1 MYHQRHK
8 SVVKASIKLVVIVV
22 VLSLLASSSWQ
33 ALSASEQVSSS
44 TYIEPALVQSE
55 QSELAVIV
63 TADSSETAKAAVQA
77 IGGQITSD
85 LWLINAVGAVINA
98 EALPQLAAYPG
109 ITSIVNN
116 KGVKPASVPPAGW
129 VTDIRVKKGIYD
141 LNDNLAAPATFLAD
155 GGIFAV
161 TENGN
166 VLIVNKDG
174 SERSR
179 FSLAKNTGPYL
190 TSPAQGENGLV
201 FVVDANRL
209 LQAFDANGN
218 SVWTFGLSGNVHFMH
233 GIALG
238 AGDVVYVLDDG
249 RFLHAINGN
258 NGQELWNIKL
268 SGDKPGMPVATPVVG
283 EDGTIYVATAGSGN
297 QSPQG
302 HLFAVQPDG
311 TQKWL
316 FQATLGQGF
325 TYGPVLSSSKVFIAS
340 EQTVYAVN
348 MADGTQHYAY
358 SAGAAITAQPTAAAD
373 GRLYLVTQNN
383 LIGLDAN
390 GHQLF
395 TPLNAPSAP
404 NNNSTAGSFQTSPA
418 LSPDEA
424 TVYVA
429 SDGLVYI
436 PADKE
441 YESQPLIALN
451 ATAGNVLWRYSLGDG
466 ALTTR
471 PVVLNDGHIL
481 LTNEAG
487 KLHNIQPD
495 GVTYY
500 QHDYN
505 YLPNAE
511 NSITQLAAVDSNKN
525 VAVRLIPDTA
535 NPAVAQLAYL
545 GEPRSAWDPSIPYV
559 ASSPAGKEWKVAI
572 STALDVGADVVY
584 NHNIRGGNVA
594 IAVIDSGVYFDPSIR
609 KFDTGLGPQIANQFI
624 GQADF
629 TGTGQ
634 CTNGGTQ
641 NSGYCFTTYV
651 DSNDGF
657 GHGTHVAGT
666 IWNNFRDYYTGTTV
680 GVAPNAEIL
689 SVRVLDDNGQGTYE
703 DVIEGIQYVVSQP
716 FANIQPASK
725 ATTIR
730 IINLSLSAQATT
742 PYFVDPINRA
752 VEAAWESGIVVLAA
766 AGNNGPE
773 AQTVTVPGNDPYVI
787 TVGAIDSNKTPG
799 YWADDFIPDWSGAGP
814 TLDGFVKP
822 DVLAPGGN
830 VISFMYNDGNMDPAT
845 SHSSKLVLEHPDY
858 SVTTSF
864 FRMNGTSMATAVASG
879 VTALILQEHPNL
891 TPDQVK
897 FRLTATARF
906 AATDNNQ
913 LGYSPLRQGAGRIWA
928 PDAVFSTDIPLE
940 SANQG
945 MDITTDLVHGWVL
958 KDSNG
963 NPIYDD
969 QGNLQLDNDELA
981 YHYQGPVQRVLS
993 DDGQVY
999 LYYLADPNEN
1009 TIIALG
1015 AAKATDMTWITPE
1028 VLAVENPTFF
1038 GNNMSWENGYTWAGG
1053 YGWLGGVGYG
1063 WLGGVGYGWLGGV
1076 NMNTANV
1083 ASTSW
1088 VDDHVSS
1095 PTAVSLQSLQAEGQ
1109 NSISPTLIIAFL
1121 FLVLLV
1127 SIGYLHVYRSQ

>member
-1 MYHQRHK
+1 MYHHNR
-8 SVVKASIKLVVIVV
+8 KALAQASMKLAAIII

-33 ALSASEQVSSS
+33 ALSASEQESSS

-63 TADSSETAKAAVQA
+63 TADSSDTAKTAVQA

-109 ITSIVNN
+109 VTSIVNN
-116 KGVKPASVPPAGW
+116 KGVEPASVPPAGW

-190 TSPAQGENGLV
+190 TSPVQGANGLV
-201 FVVDANRL
+201 FVVDANKQ

-218 SVWTFGLSGNVHFMH
+218 SVWTFGLSGNVHFVH

-249 RFLHAINGN
+249 RFLHAINGS

-268 SGDKPGMPVATPVVG
+268 RGDKPGMPVATPVVG
-283 EDGTIYVATAGSGN
+283 ADGTIYVATAGVGST
-297 QSPQG
+297 PQG
-302 HLFAVQPDG
+302 HLFAVQSDG

-316 FQATLGQGF
+316 FQAALGHGF
-325 TYGPVLSSSKVFIAS
+325 NYGPVLSGSKVFITS

-358 SAGAAITAQPTAAAD
+358 SAGAVITAQPTAAAD

-395 TPLNAPSAP
+395 TPFNAPSAP
-404 NNNSTAGSFQTSPA
+404 NANSTAGSFQTSPV
-418 LSPDEA
+418 LSPDET
-424 TVYVA
+424 TVYVSTA
-429 SDGLVYI
+429 GRVYI

-451 ATAGNVLWRYSLGDG
+451 ATTGSVLWRHSLGDG
-466 ALTTR
+466 ALTTS

-505 YLPNAE
+505 YLPSAE
-511 NSITQLAAVDSNKN
+511 NAITQAVSVDSNKN
-525 VAVRLIPDTA
+525 VAVRLIPDTT
-535 NPAVAQLAYL
+535 NPAVTQLAYL

-559 ASSPAGKEWKVAI
+559 APAPAGKEWKIAI
-572 STALDVGADVVY
+572 STAVDVGADVVY
-584 NHNIRGGNVA
+584 NSNIRGRNVA

-609 KFDTGLGPQIANQFI
+609 NFDTGLGPQVEKHFI

-651 DSNDGF
+651 NSNDGF

-680 GVAPNAEIL
+680 GVAPSAEIL

-716 FANIQPASK
+716 FANIKPASQ
-725 ATTIR
+725 AATIR

-766 AGNNGPE
+766 AGNSGPG
-773 AQTVTVPGNDPYVI
+773 AQTITVPGNDPYVI

-799 YWADDFIPDWSGAGP
+799 YWADDFIPEWSGAGP

-830 VISFMYNDGNMDPAT
+830 VISFMYNDGNTDPAT

-879 VTALILQEHPNL
+879 VTALMLEQNPSL

-906 AATDNNQ
+906 ATTNNNQ
-913 LGYSPLRQGAGRIWA
+913 LGYSPLKQGAGRIWA

-945 MDITTDLVHGWVL
+945 MDITTDLAHGWIL

-969 QGNLQLDNDELA
+969 QGNLQLDNAELA
-981 YHYQGPVQRVLS
+981 CHYQGPVQRVLS

-999 LYYLADPNEN
+999 LYYIADPNEN
-1009 TIIALG
+1009 NIIALG
-1015 AAKATDMTWITPE
+1015 AARAADMTWITPE
-1028 VLAVENPTFF
+1028 VLALENPTFF
-1038 GNNMSWENGYTWAGG
+1038 NNNMSWENGYTWAG
-1053 YGWLGGVGYG
+1053 GYG

-1088 VDDHVSS
+1088 VDDHASS
-1095 PTAVSLQSLQAEGQ
+1095 PTAVSLQSLHAEGQ
-1109 NSISPTLIIAFL
+1109 NSVSPTLLIAIL
-1121 FLVLLV
+1121 VLVLLV
-1127 SIGYLHVYRSQ
+1127 SLSYIHFNRAQ